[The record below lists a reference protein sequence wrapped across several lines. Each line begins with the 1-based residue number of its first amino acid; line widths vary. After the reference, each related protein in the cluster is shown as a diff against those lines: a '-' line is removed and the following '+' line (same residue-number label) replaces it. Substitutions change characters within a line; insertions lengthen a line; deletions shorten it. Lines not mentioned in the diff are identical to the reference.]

1 MTFSS
6 RILARQ
12 WFSGRVNPPRLPP
25 SYGPPIDIWAL
36 ATTALYLFIGH
47 HPFHVRAAAHLSI
60 LMCDYQINRS
70 PPRQGFAKMNLDVI
84 LNNNT
89 LASKITNFSLSVK
102 GYKYYTKL
110 RLVVDSLSTLS
121 NHHTSLHIDKRINL
135 SFITNKSDVGRK
147 CPRTIFLCW
156 PTRYR
161 WCCMYL
167 NFCRCTQCRVAV
179 AAQRHVP
186 RKPK

>member
-121 NHHTSLHIDKRINL
+121 NHHTSLHISKRTNL
-135 SFITNKSDVGRK
+135 SFITNKSDVDRK
-147 CPRTIFLCW
+147 CPRTIFLC
-156 PTRYR
+156 
-161 WCCMYL
+161 
-167 NFCRCTQCRVAV
+167 
-179 AAQRHVP
+179 
-186 RKPK
+186 